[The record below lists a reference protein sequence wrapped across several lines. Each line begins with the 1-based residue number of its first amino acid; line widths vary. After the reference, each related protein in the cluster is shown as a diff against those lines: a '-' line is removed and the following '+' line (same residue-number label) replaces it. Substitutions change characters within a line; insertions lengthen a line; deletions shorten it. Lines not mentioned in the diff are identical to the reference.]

1 MINISQTCY
10 IEEIFQ
16 YFMSKDYGMGKL
28 LFTKQAELVKVD
40 KNNNPPP
47 PLLWNC
53 VIKNSLIVLPRNS
66 SNMDII
72 GIQMHN
78 ENDNNN
84 SSTSSNIEFG
94 NRFVNYS
101 WKLDDDDDDD
111 DNDVSSSFYDYYQ
124 LHLPPKKEEKMKIII
139 KTIILLQIFLVVLQV
154 MNFLIV

>member
-1 MINISQTCY
+1 MG
-10 IEEIFQ
+10 
-16 YFMSKDYGMGKL
+16 SKDYGMGKL

-53 VIKNSLIVLPRNS
+53 IIKNSLIVLPRNS

-72 GIQMHN
+72 GMQMHN

-84 SSTSSNIEFG
+84 SSSSNIEFG

-111 DNDVSSSFYDYYQ
+111 DNDVSSSF
-124 LHLPPKKEEKMKIII
+124 
-139 KTIILLQIFLVVLQV
+139 
-154 MNFLIV
+154 